1 MSTTAALRFD
11 ALHHTYHLGERE
23 LPSVTTVLKA
33 VGLIDDSWFTEQAR
47 QRGTYVHMATHYVD
61 EDDLAEETV
70 DPRYLGYLRAYQ
82 RFLYT
87 VRPTWEYV
95 EHRVHDPLA
104 GYAGTLDR
112 AGRVN
117 SRRMVVDI
125 KTGAYA
131 TAGLQ
136 TAAYRR
142 CLPEPHTWGRAA
154 LKLNA
159 DGSFTF
165 NELTD
170 RRDEAR
176 FLAALTVWQVRQ
188 ELVR

>member
-1 MSTTAALRFD
+1 MTTTLQFD
-11 ALHHTYHLGERE
+11 PVRHTYHLGDRA

-33 VGLIDDSWFTEQAR
+33 VGLIDDTWFTEQAR

-61 EDDLAEETV
+61 EDDLAEESV
-70 DPRYLGYLRAYQ
+70 DPRYLGYLHAYR
-82 RFLYT
+82 RFLET
-87 VRPTWEYV
+87 TRPSWEYI
-95 EHRVHDPLA
+95 EHRICDPIA

-112 AGRVN
+112 AGLVN
-117 SRRMVVDI
+117 GRRMLVDI
-125 KTGAYA
+125 KTGTFA

-159 DGSFTF
+159 DGAFTF
-165 NELTD
+165 NDLTD